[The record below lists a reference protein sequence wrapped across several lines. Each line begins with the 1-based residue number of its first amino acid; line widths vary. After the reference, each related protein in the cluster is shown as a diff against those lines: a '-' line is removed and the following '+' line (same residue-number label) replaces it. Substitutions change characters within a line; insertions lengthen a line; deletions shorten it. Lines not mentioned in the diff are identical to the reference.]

1 MRASYQSASLF
12 IFDLG
17 IILGGFHW
25 LVMSE
30 AQNVFY
36 IRTIVSMLLL
46 IMGTWFLI
54 TASTQL
60 LHLCAKTNL
69 MEHLK
74 QLFIAF
80 SVFAVIIFGAGSY
93 VLQPLQYRQLAD
105 SLIISFIILVLYR
118 ATVLLLIKHLV
129 KFGYQQKSVL
139 LVGNGK
145 ITNEIISNILDWRN
159 IGYRLYGILA
169 DEKKPHIPDAY
180 YLGSLSRLRTLLRS
194 YLVDEVII
202 AMSMKHEEKIVELV
216 SICESEGIRVKVI
229 PDFIY
234 FMQGHV
240 ELYHVGEVPLLAV
253 RPEPLNL
260 LRNRF
265 VKRAFDIVFASLG
278 LVLLSPVMT
287 VIAALIKLTSQG
299 PIFFQQ
305 ERIGINNYG
314 FTMYKFRTMRVQNKS
329 NSDTVW
335 TSANDD
341 RVTLIGRLLR
351 KTSLDELP
359 QLFNVLRGEMSLVG
373 PRPERAFYVNQ
384 FQEKIP
390 NYKVRHLVKS
400 GITGWAQVN
409 GLRGDTS
416 IPNRIVHDIYY
427 LENWSFWLDLKIL
440 FLTIFSSRT
449 YQHAY

>member
-1 MRASYQSASLF
+1 MMGAWF
-12 IFDLG
+12 I
-17 IILGGFHW
+17 
-25 LVMSE
+25 
-30 AQNVFY
+30 
-36 IRTIVSMLLL
+36 
-46 IMGTWFLI
+46 I
-54 TASTQL
+54 TASSHL
-60 LHLCAKTNL
+60 LQMNAKTNL
-69 MEHLK
+69 LEHLK

-80 SVFAVIIFGAGSY
+80 SVFAVIVFGAGSH
-93 VLQPLQYRQLAD
+93 VHLQSQYGQLAD
-105 SLIISFIILVLYR
+105 SMVISFFMLAIYR
-118 ATVLLLIKHLV
+118 ASVLLVIKHLV

-145 ITNEIISNILDWRN
+145 ITNEIITNILDWRN

-180 YLGSLSRLRTLLRS
+180 YLGPLSKLRTMLRS

-216 SICESEGIRVKVI
+216 GICESEGIRVKVI
-229 PDFIY
+229 PDFVTY
-234 FMQGHV
+234 MQGRV
-240 ELYHVGEVPLLAV
+240 DLYHVGEVPLLSV
-253 RPEPLNL
+253 RPEPLHMF
-260 LRNRF
+260 RNRF
-265 VKRAFDIVFASLG
+265 LKRAFDIVFSLFG
-278 LVLLSPVMT
+278 LVLLSPVMA
-287 VIAALIKLTSQG
+287 IISAIIKLTSKG
-299 PIFFQQ
+299 PILFQQ
-305 ERIGINNYG
+305 ERIGINNFG
-314 FTMYKFRTMRVQNKS
+314 FTMYKFRTMHVQDQS
-329 NSDTVW
+329 ASDTVW
-335 TSANDD
+335 TSARDH

-390 NYKVRHLVKS
+390 NYKVRHRVKS

-416 IPNRIVHDIYY
+416 IPNRVVHDIYY

-440 FLTIFSSRT
+440 LMTIFSSKT
-449 YQHAY
+449 YEHAY